1 MALDKAERGAW
12 AITITGGCANLFL
25 IMIKFGAGF
34 FGHSQAL
41 IADAIHSISDLFTD
55 AVVMFGLWRGRKPPD
70 ESHHFGH
77 GRIETL
83 ATATVG
89 LTLIGAAFYLGLRSA
104 AGLYSGNIYHPT
116 ALALVGAGISIAF
129 KEGLYHFTVRVGR
142 RIKSEL
148 VVANAWHHRSDAF
161 SSVAVFIGVAVAR
174 INPRLHYF
182 DALAA
187 LLVSLFILKV
197 GYEIFKKALAE
208 LSDTAPSAEIQ
219 DRINRCACSVK
230 QVLDTHD
237 LRVRTIQ
244 GRYQIEIH
252 IVVDG
257 QQTVAQGHAVAKA
270 VEHCLICDFMEIDK
284 VIVHVDPAET

>member
-1 MALDKAERGAW
+1 MVASNSTRGAW
-12 AITITGGCANLFL
+12 TITITGGCVNLFL
-25 IMIKFGAGF
+25 IVIKFAAGI

-89 LTLIGAAFYLGLRSA
+89 LTLVGAAFYLGLRSA
-104 AGLYSGNIYHPT
+104 SDLYSGTIYHPT
-116 ALALVGAGISIAF
+116 VLALVGAGLSIAF
-129 KEGLYHFTVRVGR
+129 KEGLYHYTVRVGR

-148 VVANAWHHRSDAF
+148 VVANAWHHRSDAL
-161 SSVAVFIGVAVAR
+161 SSIAVFIGVSVAR

-182 DALAA
+182 DAIAA

-197 GYEIFKKALAE
+197 GFEIFKKALAE
-208 LSDTAPSAEIQ
+208 LSDTAPSTEIQ

-230 QVLDTHD
+230 EVMGTHD
-237 LRVRTIQ
+237 LRVRTTQ

-257 QQTVAQGHAVAKA
+257 RQTVVEGHAVAKA
-270 VEHCLICDFMEIDK
+270 VERCLICDITEIDQ